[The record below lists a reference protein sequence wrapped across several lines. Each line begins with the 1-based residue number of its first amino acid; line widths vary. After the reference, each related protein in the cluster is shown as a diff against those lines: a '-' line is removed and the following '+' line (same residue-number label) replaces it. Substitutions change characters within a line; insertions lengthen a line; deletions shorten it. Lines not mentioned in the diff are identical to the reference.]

1 MSQTK
6 NSGFTLVELL
16 VVMSIL
22 GVLVTLVAGGFR
34 TAQLRGRDAQRKA
47 DLKEVANSLE
57 LFYSDYGIYPNAS
70 GTQIAACPYDPVSE
84 SGTACSWGEDEF
96 TDSKTV
102 YFKILPEDPGSP
114 SYYYVYRVVPASSNQ
129 KYQLFARLEN
139 PRDPNCLGGD
149 CSTSPVSISCGDA
162 VCNFAVTSA
171 NTTPTE

>member
-1 MSQTK
+1 MRNNK
-6 NSGFTLVELL
+6 SGFTLVELL

-47 DLKEVANSLE
+47 DLKEIANSLE
-57 LFYSDYGIYPNAS
+57 LFYSDYGKYPDAS
-70 GTQIAACPYDPVSE
+70 GTQIAACPYDPVGE
-84 SGTACSWGEDEF
+84 TGTACTWGDDEF

-102 YFKILPEDPGSP
+102 YFKELPGDPES
-114 SYYYVYRVVPASSNQ
+114 SYNYVYRLVPSSNNQ

-149 CSTSPVSISCGDA
+149 CSTSPVSISCGGA
-162 VCNFAVTSA
+162 VCNFAITSA